1 MSRAIIQNSGDH
13 RVSILINGMYP
24 IDNINHVKKAY
35 RDILT
40 DEEMFIF
47 SAVGPTAY
55 CNTDNHDRSKA
66 AFAARDIAIAN
77 INPDIVYVIN
87 FFEGA

>member
-1 MSRAIIQNSGDH
+1 
-13 RVSILINGMYP
+13 
-24 IDNINHVKKAY
+24 
-35 RDILT
+35 
-40 DEEMFIF
+40 MFIF

-87 FFEGA
+87 FLRGIVIVILSPYLPIMCRGKRFVYVMI